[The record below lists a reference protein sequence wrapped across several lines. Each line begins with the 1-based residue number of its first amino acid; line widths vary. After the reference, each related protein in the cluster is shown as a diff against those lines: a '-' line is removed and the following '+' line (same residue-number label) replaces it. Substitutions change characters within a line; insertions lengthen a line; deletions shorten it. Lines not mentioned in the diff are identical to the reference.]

1 MSFEDNIKKWVQL
14 DNQIKLYNDRIKSL
28 REQKSEITESL
39 FLQAQ
44 ENDYENAVIQIT
56 DGKLKFSN
64 TKVQAPLTF
73 KYIEEILSS
82 TVANPK
88 AREQIIKRLKDS
100 REVKYTQEIKRTTN

>member
-28 REQKSEITESL
+28 REQKSELTENL
-39 FLQAQ
+39 FSQAQ

-88 AREQIIKRLKDS
+88 AREEIIKRLKDS

>member
-88 AREQIIKRLKDS
+88 AREEIIKRLKNS
-100 REVKYTQEIKRTTN
+100 REVKYTQEIKRTTK

>member
-64 TKVQAPLTF
+64 TKVQTPLTF

-88 AREQIIKRLKDS
+88 AREEIIKRLKDS

>member
-28 REQKSEITESL
+28 REQKSELTENL
-39 FLQAQ
+39 FSQAQ

-73 KYIEEILSS
+73 KYIEEILSI

-88 AREQIIKRLKDS
+88 AREEIIKRLKDN

>member
-88 AREQIIKRLKDS
+88 AREEIIKRLKDS
-100 REVKYTQEIKRTTN
+100 REVKYTQEIKRTTK

>member
-88 AREQIIKRLKDS
+88 AREEIIKRLKDS

>member
-28 REQKSEITESL
+28 REQKSELTENL
-39 FLQAQ
+39 FSAQ

-64 TKVQAPLTF
+64 TKVQTLTF
-73 KYIEEILSS
+73 KYIE
-82 TVANPK
+82 NP
-88 AREQIIKRLKDS
+88 IKHSCKPKS
-100 REVKYTQEIKRTTN
+100 

>member
-82 TVANPK
+82 TVANPR
-88 AREQIIKRLKDS
+88 AREEIIKRLKDS